1 MKNLNKQYS
10 FLING
15 NRVLIEKVYRTP
27 TQYENHLTIF
37 MGDSDWESILNYE
50 EVFLTKRS
58 ALNHAKEVILNAKKP
73 RIEKVA

>member
-37 MGDSDWESILNYE
+37 MGDSDWESILIYE
-50 EVFLTKRS
+50 QLHLTKRS
-58 ALNHAKEVILNAKKP
+58 ALSHAKEVILNAKKP
-73 RIEKVA
+73 RIEKVV